1 MSNGYNH
8 YFRDVTQLTHIDV
21 YRVLSLFGVSDPS
34 IQHAIKKLMVAG
46 GRGAKNTDK
55 DIAEAIVSLQRW
67 QQMQEEDKQRVF
79 VPSDAVPI
87 SITTLQG

>member
-8 YFRDVTQLTHIDV
+8 YFRDVTHLTHIDV